1 MQIDLFFFRQKQP
14 KSNTFINLT
23 RLTSMGYQIRRSKDL
38 VIIHNNIIKKQE
50 KGEKLW
56 KYFWRDICKEFHPNL
71 VLSSPMKL
79 NDKKALK
86 YNIIAIVRRCCSW
99 GMKYT
104 PILLLFVD
112 ILFWKLMIT
121 WSINLK
127 AMHRI

>member
-1 MQIDLFFFRQKQP
+1 
-14 KSNTFINLT
+14 
-23 RLTSMGYQIRRSKDL
+23 MGYQIRRSKDL